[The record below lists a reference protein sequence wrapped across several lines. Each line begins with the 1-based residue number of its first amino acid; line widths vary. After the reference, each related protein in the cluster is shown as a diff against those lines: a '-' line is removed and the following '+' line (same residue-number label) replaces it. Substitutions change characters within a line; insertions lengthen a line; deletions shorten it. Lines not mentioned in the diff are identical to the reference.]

1 MSSGPPFEEPLEE
14 KKNWKE
20 AGSSENLNSYLT
32 RKLPIIGLPPGKTS
46 KRLHFKHPPSN
57 LFFLQKQ
64 IQFASKNEL
73 N

>member
-1 MSSGPPFEEPLEE
+1 MAPKGEPLEE
-14 KKNWKE
+14 KKMEGGRVIREFKLLPDSE
-20 AGSSENLNSYLT
+20 A
-32 RKLPIIGLPPGKTS
+32 PIIGLPLGKTS

-64 IQFASKNEL
+64 IKFASKNEL